1 MKPESGRVYGSLS
14 PSLSRASSID
24 RSIASRCLRSRR
36 ARRALP
42 SSLVRDNPIPSRAIH
57 SSRGRA
63 APSSPASI
71 ASTAPRARRST
82 YIHKHQ
88 LIDQTKKTITTRT
101 TKNKNKEPDRWHH
114 PRARLRVPSP
124 RARRLDPSI
133 DRARIVLARAGDVD
147 SSSRLA
153 RESRVRRVRSVGRS
167 VVAFDGRG
175 RWRTRANGCTA
186 RANGCTARANGA
198 RDANARETEVEV
210 RRDEDG
216 GTGRRTRSRN
226 ARETR
231 SSIVRGRFAEG
242 VDSIE

>member
-1 MKPESGRVYGSLS
+1 MKPESGRVYASLS

-36 ARRALP
+36 ARRSLP

-175 RWRTRANGCTA
+175 RRRRRADASRANG
-186 RANGCTARANGA
+186 TARANGA

-210 RRDEDG
+210 RRDRGAGRG
-216 GTGRRTRSRN
+216 GGMRSRN
-226 ARETR
+226 AIETR

-242 VDSIE
+242 VDSME

>member
-1 MKPESGRVYGSLS
+1 MKPESGRVYASLS

-88 LIDQTKKTITTRT
+88 LIDQTKKNNHGTHAQQKI
-101 TKNKNKEPDRWHH
+101 NKEPDRWHH
-114 PRARLRVPSP
+114 PRARLRGS
-124 RARRLDPSI
+124 ARN
-133 DRARIVLARAGDVD
+133 
-147 SSSRLA
+147 
-153 RESRVRRVRSVGRS
+153 RVRFLSRGTIGYDWVNFSPDAYEHTPRNWVRSTEN
-167 VVAFDGRG
+167 
-175 RWRTRANGCTA
+175 RTQFLGLRKKA
-186 RANGCTARANGA
+186 
-198 RDANARETEVEV
+198 V
-210 RRDEDG
+210 
-216 GTGRRTRSRN
+216 S
-226 ARETR
+226 
-231 SSIVRGRFAEG
+231 
-242 VDSIE
+242 

>member
-1 MKPESGRVYGSLS
+1 MKPESGRVYASLS

-88 LIDQTKKTITTRT
+88 LIDQTKKNNHGTHAQQ
-101 TKNKNKEPDRWHH
+101 NKNKEPDRWHH

-133 DRARIVLARAGDVD
+133 GRARIVLARAGDVD

-153 RESRVRRVRSVGRS
+153 RESRVRRVRS